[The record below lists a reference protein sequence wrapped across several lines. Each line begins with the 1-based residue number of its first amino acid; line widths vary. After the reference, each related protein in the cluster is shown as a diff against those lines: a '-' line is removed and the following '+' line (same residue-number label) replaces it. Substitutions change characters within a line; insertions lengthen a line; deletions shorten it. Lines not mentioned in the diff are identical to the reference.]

1 MKKILGILRGFPGLG
16 RVVGGMTLLES
27 LRDDFNIDIKV
38 TTYLQGNQYLATR
51 GFGELIDVSPLDY
64 CSIGL
69 LPTNQAG
76 AHIHK
81 IIKSYQ
87 PDMVIIDGEPLILM
101 SLRIS
106 YPHLKIVALLNP
118 SDVCNPTNEKESMD
132 YFNYHYLMADL
143 AIVHGTRRVMTSYPY
158 KKLVSLGTIIRKEVL
173 NLSNIPDK
181 MIYCILGGGTVNVGD
196 EFTENSLEV
205 ARLCCETAYYML
217 DYSWHIICSSSNIY
231 DKLSSMK
238 ICNNTCIY
246 EGILDSRK
254 IYSNASLII
263 TRSGRNTLSELAFL
277 GIPSISF
284 VTGCSY
290 RKEEQK
296 QNIINLTAKNIRFA
310 DIGIHPN
317 EFAHLCVESINSA
330 CAQSN
335 FLPGN
340 NEAINEILL
349 LLNS

>member
-76 AHIHK
+76 THIHK

-106 YPHLKIVALLNP
+106 YPRLKIVALLNP
-118 SDVCNPTNEKESMD
+118 SDVCNPTNEREPMD

-143 AIVHGTRRVMTSYPY
+143 AIVHGTRRVTTSYPY
-158 KKLVSLGTIIRKEVL
+158 KKLVSLSTIIRKEVL
-173 NLSNIPDK
+173 SLSNIPDK

-196 EFTENSLEV
+196 EFIENSIEI

-238 ICNNTCIY
+238 ICNNTHIY
-246 EGILDSRK
+246 EGILDSRE

-296 QNIINLTAKNIRFA
+296 QNINNLNVKNIRVA
-310 DIGIHPN
+310 DIGILPN
-317 EFAHLCVESINSA
+317 EFAQLCTKSINST
-330 CAQSN
+330 CAQN
-335 FLPGN
+335 GFHPGN
-340 NEAINEILL
+340 KEAINEILS